1 MNSNG
6 FITVAA
12 EEARV
17 VVFTRAPVMGRVKTR
32 LAGVVGDIAAF
43 DCHRTL
49 LERTLR
55 VVETSGLSGEIRV
68 DGDLAALPPHRFTVA
83 GQCDGDLGER
93 MHDAIADVCTSG
105 RAAILIG
112 TDCPVLEAGHLLQ
125 AAAALRRGAD
135 LVLGPVEDGGYVLIG
150 MARPQPQLFTG
161 IAWSTSAVYA
171 QTLRRAAEL
180 RLDVVELQQLWDVD
194 DERDFRRWQQLSATA
209 DRQPSR
215 SSE

>member
-12 EEARV
+12 EEPRV

-32 LAGVVGDIAAF
+32 LARVVGETAAL
-43 DCHRTL
+43 DCHRAL

-55 VVETSGLSGEIRV
+55 VVEASGLTAEIRV
-68 DGDLAALPPHRFTVA
+68 DGDPAALPPHRFTVR
-83 GQCDGDLGER
+83 GQCSGDLGER
-93 MHDAIADVCTSG
+93 MHAAIADVCAGG

-171 QTLRRAAEL
+171 QTLRRAAQL